1 MAGKQSSALSAH
13 AALRQRVI
21 SNMKQNH
28 PDEFI
33 AAERALGMRMSDVE
47 DVVLAGYLDAFSAMS
62 GTGSEP
68 PALVGL
74 DVLRQSLLHAGIPV
88 PEGADLV
95 AWSLSVSRHVS
106 RQSEAAPAARPAPAN
121 ADPAEVSGG
130 LTGRSQQ
137 PEPVQAFTANP
148 APASQ
153 PAPVVPV
160 VTSDDDLDDLFSEPG
175 GYDTTSV
182 PAAVS
187 PPVAQPVSADPPA
200 PTSQPAP
207 VVGSDDD
214 LDDLF
219 SEPGG
224 YGPAPTSQ
232 PVGQPEPVQAESVQ
246 PAPAPVMGSDDD
258 LDDLFAE
265 PGGYDTTPVP
275 AAVSPPVAQPVSADP
290 PAPVTGS
297 DDDLDDL
304 FAEPGGYGPAPAAH
318 PAAAPVIPV
327 GTNLDD
333 DLDDLFSEP
342 GGYGGTPTPVSQPAH
357 QTTATNSPEPAAQP
371 VPVVS
376 SDDDLDDLFSEPG
389 GYGAAP
395 NRASQPVV
403 QPAPQVETMQPA
415 PAPVVGSD
423 DDLDDLFAE
432 PGGYDTTPV
441 PTAVSQPAAQAVS
454 ADPPA
459 TTTPM
464 WPDPKA
470 DRGPSANATLF
481 AEPLRPQ
488 LATPK
493 RRTGARKRGGRMVAS
508 VPSRDMP
515 TGADTTATVNPIAVE
530 SILAAVAIPRPVFI
544 TDLESVAGG
553 TGAVA
558 GWENDMR
565 ALKTQAPVRLI
576 GGKPRHRALGSLVL
590 PHGELATAAQE
601 FTRSWWAACMGEYSG
616 GTLYEIAVLLRRNG
630 NDVTSAD
637 FKKTVAVLRLNT
649 PRGLVGLIIVTGKDL
664 EAGSETMS
672 GLGDA
677 LEVLLRERLALVGV
691 LSTTADRSDEDAI
704 TAGVELAGVQR
715 DLPVTTPVVFSRT
728 WEWGDNTSSTMKL
741 LLGG

>member
-106 RQSEAAPAARPAPAN
+106 RQSEAAPAARPASVH
-121 ADPAEVSGG
+121 ADPTEVSGG

-137 PEPVQAFTANP
+137 PEPVQAFTTNP

-160 VTSDDDLDDLFSEPG
+160 ESSDDDLDDLFAEPG
-175 GYDTTSV
+175 GYDTTPV

-187 PPVAQPVSADPPA
+187 QPVAQTIPSAPSAPVEQTAA
-200 PTSQPAP
+200 AP
-207 VVGSDDD
+207 VVGSGDD

-224 YGPAPTSQ
+224 YGPATASQ
-232 PVGQPEPVQAESVQ
+232 PGVQPEPVQAETKQ
-246 PAPAPVMGSDDD
+246 PAPAVGSDDD

-275 AAVSPPVAQPVSADP
+275 AAVSQPAPQQVSADP
-290 PAPVTGS
+290 PASV
-297 DDDLDDL
+297 
-304 FAEPGGYGPAPAAH
+304 AQPATA
-318 PAAAPVIPV
+318 
-327 GTNLDD
+327 TDLDD

-342 GGYGGTPTPVSQPAH
+342 GGYGPA
-357 QTTATNSPEPAAQP
+357 PAAQTAAA
-371 VPVVS
+371 PVVAGDDDLDDLFS
-376 SDDDLDDLFSEPG
+376 EPGGYGPAPAAQTAAAPVTPVGANLDDDLDDLFSEPG

-395 NRASQPVV
+395 VPASQSVP

-415 PAPVVGSD
+415 AEPVVSVD

-441 PTAVSQPAAQAVS
+441 PAAVSQPAAQPVS
-454 ADPPA
+454 TDPPA
-459 TTTPM
+459 APTPM

-493 RRTGARKRGGRMVAS
+493 RRTGARKRGGRLVAS

-515 TGADTTATVNPIAVE
+515 TGADTAATVTPVAVE

-558 GWENDMR
+558 GWERDMR

-664 EAGSETMS
+664 EPGSETMS

-677 LEVLLRERLALVGV
+677 LEVLLRERLSLVGV